1 MSEKSQKTPKQIT
14 DKLGGPPKPSR
25 DEEII
30 EEKYL
35 PPVDYTPPTPPV
47 KPPKKDKK
55 D

>member
-25 DEEII
+25 DKEII
-30 EEKYL
+30 EKDL